1 MYNPE
6 FRYLIAEDN
15 GEPMIPFADGYV
27 FAAIIVCG
35 VSLLIVVGG
44 IITAFTLTS
53 LIVIPLRHLL
63 EYLWELFWNSL
74 TPGNQWLDIA
84 IITTSIVPFIV
95 LFRTIEG
102 ISDDLDRSFKKLKKE
117 IAERNE
123 KITGLELEIVKLK
136 ERIQETKIQETK
148 IQETKIQETKI
159 QETNKVVG
167 DKVVYKNEVADD
179 KVVYKNEVADDK
191 VVYKNEVADDKE
203 VDKQILATWFENCLP
218 AKTMN

>member
-148 IQETKIQETKI
+148 IQET
-159 QETNKVVG
+159 NKVVG
-167 DKVVYKNEVADD
+167 D

>member
-15 GEPMIPFADGYV
+15 GELMIPFADGYV

-74 TPGNQWLDIA
+74 TPGNQWLDIS

-136 ERIQETKIQETK
+136 ERLQETK

-191 VVYKNEVADDKE
+191 E

>member
-15 GEPMIPFADGYV
+15 GELMIPFADGYV

-148 IQETKIQETKI
+148 IQETKIQET
-159 QETNKVVG
+159 NKVVG
-167 DKVVYKNEVADD
+167 D

>member
-136 ERIQETKIQETK
+136 ERLQETK

-191 VVYKNEVADDKE
+191 E

>member
-148 IQETKIQETKI
+148 IQETKIQET
-159 QETNKVVG
+159 NKVVG
-167 DKVVYKNEVADD
+167 D